1 VLVDPNY
8 PITGSIVADLQA
20 AASTIGS
27 QIEVLPATTS
37 REIDAAFAGLVQKHS
52 EALLVSPMPLF
63 YDRRVQILTLAAR
76 HAIPAIYPACE
87 WAEAGGM
94 ISYGSSFAD
103 MYRHAG
109 IYAGR
114 VLKGEKP
121 AELPV
126 LRATKFELIINL
138 QTARTIGFDVPAT
151 LLSRADEV
159 IE

>member
-1 VLVDPNY
+1 VLVDPNS
-8 PITGSIVADLQA
+8 PITA
-20 AASTIGS
+20 AAATIGN
-27 QIEVLPATTS
+27 QVEVFAARTS
-37 REIDAAFAGLVQKHS
+37 REIDKAFASLIQKHS

-76 HAIPAIYPACE
+76 HVIPAIYPARE

-103 MYRHAG
+103 MHRQAG

-114 VLKGEKP
+114 ILNGEKP

-138 QTARTIGFDVPAT
+138 QTARTLGVDVPAT
-151 LLSRADEV
+151 LLAQAHEV

>member
-1 VLVDPNY
+1 
-8 PITGSIVADLQA
+8 
-20 AASTIGS
+20 
-27 QIEVLPATTS
+27 
-37 REIDAAFAGLVQKHS
+37 
-52 EALLVSPMPLF
+52 
-63 YDRRVQILTLAAR
+63 
-76 HAIPAIYPACE
+76 
-87 WAEAGGM
+87 
-94 ISYGSSFAD
+94 

-151 LLSRADEV
+151 LLAHAECEV
-159 IE
+159 EGG